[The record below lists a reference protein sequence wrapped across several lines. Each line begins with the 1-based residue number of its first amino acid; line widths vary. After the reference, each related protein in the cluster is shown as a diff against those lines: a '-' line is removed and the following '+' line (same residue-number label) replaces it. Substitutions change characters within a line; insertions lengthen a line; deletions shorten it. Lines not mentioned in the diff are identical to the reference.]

1 MNLLNKKIPFL
12 PGNFDIK
19 KLLDAGGVI
28 AAVVGA
34 ILALLVALGLGG
46 GGGSSW
52 HTPTPTPTPTSS
64 TAPDIPTPDP
74 TTDPPTPNPDPS
86 QPVFTPSHVETGE
99 GDDTMVFEPII
110 DCYPGQWQSIGVIT
124 HTAGTYEPGVT
135 FLSTEISDRWEGSVN
150 GMAFGKSNY
159 PIDQGIAMLDNGVVR
174 VPDGV
179 VDYHFEGYMHH
190 VNGKDYPFDF
200 HAKLDKACSL
210 ERP

>member
-19 KLLDAGGVI
+19 KLLDAGGFI

-99 GDDTMVFEPII
+99 GDDIMVLEPII
-110 DCYPGQWQSIGVIT
+110 EC
-124 HTAGTYEPGVT
+124 
-135 FLSTEISDRWEGSVN
+135 
-150 GMAFGKSNY
+150 
-159 PIDQGIAMLDNGVVR
+159 
-174 VPDGV
+174 
-179 VDYHFEGYMHH
+179 
-190 VNGKDYPFDF
+190 
-200 HAKLDKACSL
+200 
-210 ERP
+210 

>member
-19 KLLDAGGVI
+19 KLLDAGGFI

-34 ILALLVALGLGG
+34 VLALLVALGLGG

-52 HTPTPTPTPTSS
+52 HTPTPTPTSTSS

-86 QPVFTPSHVETGE
+86 QPVFTPSHIETGE
-99 GDDTMVFEPII
+99 GDDKMDFEPIVHCEQ
-110 DCYPGQWQSIGVIT
+110 DMFQQIGVIT

-159 PIDQGIAMLDNGVVR
+159 PPAQGIAMLDNGVLLT
-174 VPDGV
+174 PDGV

-190 VNGKDYPFDF
+190 VNGKDYYFDF
-200 HAKLDKACSL
+200 NAKLDKACT
-210 ERP
+210 